1 MKKIIALL
9 ALAAVAFTAS
19 ARTFTIGLG
28 NGDIK
33 LDRKYLQY
41 GSADL
46 IGIECITANDTGD
59 VTLAVGKHMEAQ
71 QKIVDIHPVYE
82 TNIVHVTDWW
92 EYDWL
97 AKETIVSNDVTMVHR
112 YTMKFNGHT
121 DWTGASSYEVKYAD
135 IPAGEMY
142 PKYSEGADDG
152 YSLIEYMMGAN
163 SNKVDV
169 FSLTLD
175 LGLIQGGT
183 NPVVVDER
191 LNIVGD
197 SAVLTNV
204 NWGSAY
210 NPDGITMRIEYE
222 RADHSTW
229 IEHWHNV
236 TNVVQVGLETNITW
250 KAVDRTCYQGVTSTN
265 LTDGIVIQYFDNPI
279 RLFRNDYIRSTCPI
293 DDETNPGIYNAIM
306 KDEGAASII
315 L

>member
-1 MKKIIALL
+1 MKKMILL
-9 ALAAVAFTAS
+9 ALAAVAFTTT
-19 ARTFTIGLG
+19 ARVFTIELG

-59 VTLAVGKHMEAQ
+59 VTLAVGKHMDAQ

-97 AKETIVSNDVTMVHR
+97 AKETVVSNGVTMTRH
-112 YTMKFNGHT
+112 YTMKFSGRT
-121 DWTGASSYEVKYAD
+121 DWNQNRTYSVEYND
-135 IPAGEMY
+135 IPADEMF
-142 PKYSEGADDG
+142 PKVYMKPDDG
-152 YSLIEYMMGAN
+152 YSLIEYGSGAN
-163 SNKVDV
+163 TNKLDI
-169 FSLTLD
+169 FSLMLN
-175 LGLIQGGT
+175 LGYYESD
-183 NPVVVDER
+183 NVEVDEM
-191 LNIVGD
+191 LAISD
-197 SAVLTNV
+197 DKAVLPSV
-204 NWGSAY
+204 DWHGAV
-210 NPDGITMRIEYE
+210 NPDNVTMRIEYE

-265 LTDGIVIQYFDNPI
+265 LTDGIVIQYFSNPI